1 MRILLVGGTGF
12 IGPYVAKELEDR
24 GHHVTL
30 FHRGQH
36 ESPLLSS
43 IQHFRS
49 AEAAIPVLHFPASS
63 GVIYPASTES
73 ALDGIDCEFCT
84 LGMQ

>member
-1 MRILLVGGTGF
+1 
-12 IGPYVAKELEDR
+12 
-24 GHHVTL
+24 
-30 FHRGQH
+30 
-36 ESPLLSS
+36 LSS

-49 AEAAIPVLHFPASS
+49 AEAAIPVLHFPASCS